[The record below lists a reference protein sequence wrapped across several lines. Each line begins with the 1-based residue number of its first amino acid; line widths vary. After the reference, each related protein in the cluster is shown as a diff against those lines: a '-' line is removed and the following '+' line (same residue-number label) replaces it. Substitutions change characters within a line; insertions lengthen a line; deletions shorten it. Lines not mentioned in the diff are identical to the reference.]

1 MGAARLQWVVC
12 RRETRSVND
21 EFVTCPLRGRVSG
34 AACLSCRFLMTSS
47 IERAGSGWCET
58 SADPPLPAPAPAV
71 VRVVV
76 PARVVRVQPAPRQP
90 VAVVV
95 PGRRA
100 APRHAHRSHPTP
112 VG

>member
-12 RRETRSVND
+12 RSETRSVHD
-21 EFVTCPLRGRVSG
+21 EFVACPLRGRVSG
-34 AACLSCRFLMTSS
+34 AACLACRFLMTSS
-47 IERAGSGWCET
+47 IERAQSGWCET
-58 SADPPLPAPAPAV
+58 SADQPVVARGPVAARPAISTA
-71 VRVVV
+71 
-76 PARVVRVQPAPRQP
+76 VVRVQPAPRRP

-100 APRHAHRSHPTP
+100 ARVAPRSHPIP